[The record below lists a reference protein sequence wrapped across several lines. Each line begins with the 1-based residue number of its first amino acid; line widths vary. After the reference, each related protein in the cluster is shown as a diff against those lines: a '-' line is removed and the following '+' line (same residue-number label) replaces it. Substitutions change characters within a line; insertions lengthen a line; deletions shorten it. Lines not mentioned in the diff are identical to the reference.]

1 MGFFKTIILNMN
13 NEIKKINLNHSFIFF
28 LFSIIF
34 SLIIFKFNNFN
45 ISPLICLLLILTIG
59 VSHGSL
65 DHVKG
70 KKLFNILNINNIAIF
85 YFLYILVAIL
95 VIIIW
100 VITPFISLIIFLL
113 VASYHFGKEDTQFL
127 INENSYFNQLLFF
140 LKGLLIV
147 IAPMF
152 FHFNET
158 IAIFKFLLVDNE
170 IFYSTLEFIE
180 VNKILPI
187 AIILSSLSSICLFLR
202 KFEIKKFIIFLDYFS
217 ILVLNYYLTPLV
229 AFTVYFCFLH
239 SIRHSIT
246 LIYEIDKNDFKNG
259 LKVFGW
265 KALPLT
271 VLTAI
276 FCLIGLYLLNNNYD
290 FNSSILKIIFIGLA
304 SLTFPHI
311 LLEYFLEKNEK

>member
-13 NEIKKINLNHSFIFF
+13 NEIKKINLTHSFIFF

-34 SLIIFKFNNFN
+34 SLIIFKLNNFN

-70 KKLFNILNINNIAIF
+70 KKLFNILNINKISIF
-85 YFLYILVAIL
+85 YFSYILVAIL

-180 VNKILPI
+180 DNKILPI
-187 AIILSSLSSICLFLR
+187 GIILSTLSSIYLFLR
-202 KFEIKKFIIFLDYFS
+202 KFEIKKLTIFLDYFS
-217 ILVLNYYLTPLV
+217 ILILNYYLSPLV
-229 AFTVYFCFLH
+229 AFTIYFCFLH

-246 LIYEIDKNDFKNG
+246 LIYEIDKNDLNNG
-259 LKVFGW
+259 LKVFV
-265 KALPLT
+265 KKSLPLT
-271 VLTAI
+271 ALTAI
-276 FCLIGLYLLNNNYD
+276 FCLIGLYLLNNSYD
-290 FNSSILKIIFIGLA
+290 LNSSILKIIFIGLA

>member
-1 MGFFKTIILNMN
+1 MD
-13 NEIKKINLNHSFIFF
+13 NEIKKINLTHSFIFF
-28 LFSIIF
+28 LFSNIF
-34 SLIIFKFNNFN
+34 SVIIFKFNNFD
-45 ISPLICLLLILTIG
+45 ISPLICLLFILTIG

-70 KKLFNILNINNIAIF
+70 KKLFNILNISKISIF
-85 YFLYILVAIL
+85 YFSYILIAIL

-100 VITPFISLIIFLL
+100 IKIPFISLMCFLL

-127 INENSYFNQLLFF
+127 MNENSYFNQLLFF
-140 LKGLLIV
+140 LKGLLI
-147 IAPMF
+147 IAAPMF
-152 FHFNET
+152 FHFDET
-158 IAIFKFLLVDNE
+158 IIIFKLLLVDNE

-180 VNKILPI
+180 VNKIVPI
-187 AIILSSLSSICLFLR
+187 AIILSSLSGICLLLR
-202 KFEIKKFIIFLDYFS
+202 KFEIKKFTIFLDYFS

-229 AFTVYFCFLH
+229 AFTIYFCFLH

-259 LKVFGW
+259 LKIFGQ

>member
-1 MGFFKTIILNMN
+1 MD
-13 NEIKKINLNHSFIFF
+13 NEIKKINLTHSFIFF
-28 LFSIIF
+28 LFSNIF
-34 SLIIFKFNNFN
+34 SVIIFKFNNFD
-45 ISPLICLLLILTIG
+45 ISPLICLLFILTIG

-70 KKLFNILNINNIAIF
+70 KKLFNILNISKIYIF
-85 YFLYILVAIL
+85 YFSYILIAIL

-100 VITPFISLIIFLL
+100 IMIPFISLMCFLL

-127 INENSYFNQLLFF
+127 MNENSYFNQLLFF
-140 LKGLLIV
+140 LKGLLI
-147 IAPMF
+147 IAAPMF
-152 FHFNET
+152 FHFDET
-158 IAIFKFLLVDNE
+158 IIIFKLLLVDNE

-180 VNKILPI
+180 VNKIVPI
-187 AIILSSLSSICLFLR
+187 AIILSSLSGICLLLR

-229 AFTVYFCFLH
+229 AFTIYFCFLH

-259 LKVFGW
+259 LKIFGQ